1 MSILIFQL
9 IPFPFS
15 LESISLFSMS
25 VSLLKERTYYKELL
39 TSYWRKERQKEVAT
53 TPSTKEAQENDWNC

>member
-9 IPFPFS
+9 IPFPSS
-15 LESISLFSMS
+15 LESISLFSMF

-39 TSYWRKERQKEVAT
+39 ASY
-53 TPSTKEAQENDWNC
+53 

>member
-9 IPFPFS
+9 IPFPSS
-15 LESISLFSMS
+15 LESISLFSMF

>member
-9 IPFPFS
+9 IPFPSS
-15 LESISLFSMS
+15 LESISLFSMF

-39 TSYWRKERQKEVAT
+39 ASYWRKERQKEVAT

>member
-9 IPFPFS
+9 IPFPSS